1 MDNYF
6 IIYDTFYPIIE
17 GSLKQNKN
25 LNELKHIFNEII
37 AKNTES
43 LSSNVPDKAVWVDG
57 RLENKYFNIIGVDR
71 NHVFEI
77 LKRSGYIKEEW
88 MTVSNPTYITLV
100 LCTYYFNNRKNND
113 MLNMT
118 MFILSLYMYKNVRS
132 KYLKRT
138 SENTTKVMNYTLSRL
153 SKHHDLKVCGSIMKV
168 LLKKSETFVNLWLV
182 DSRSH
187 ETKNRVSDETICKM
201 INDYSRRYNVLLN
214 GFYRE
219 FKQDLVSGNY
229 MNVDED
235 IDDGEN
241 FIESDNVSF
250 TVERLTQKVVNR
262 FILSNN
268 SLQKLIEV
276 ASSIGKGSTNNLK
289 TMMSYLYNKHEKE
302 FENIVR
308 LTLQAFLFENRNK
321 KEDVKTHRFVMDM
334 LQYYKKQ
341 EAKNSNLME
350 LKTGIDNI
358 FVNSGLPDRVK
369 REASKNDCKRTLYV
383 YILLY
388 IMDTM

>member
-1 MDNYF
+1 MDNDF
-6 IIYDTFYPIIE
+6 ILFDTFYPIIE
-17 GSLKQNKN
+17 RSLKQTKN
-25 LNELKHIFNEII
+25 LTNLKQVFNEIL
-37 AKNTES
+37 ARNNEA
-43 LSSNVPDKAVWVDG
+43 LSSNVPDKAIWVDG
-57 RLENKYFNIIGVDR
+57 RLENKYFDIIGVDR
-71 NHVFEI
+71 QHVFEV
-77 LKRSGYIKEEW
+77 LKKSGYIKEEW

-100 LCTYYFNNRKNND
+100 LLSFYFNNNKKQD
-113 MLNMT
+113 MVNMT
-118 MFILSLYMYKNVRS
+118 MFILSIYMYKNVRS
-132 KYLKRT
+132 RYFKRT
-138 SENTTKVMNYTLSRL
+138 SDSTVKVMNFTLARL
-153 SKHHDLKVCGSIMKV
+153 SKHHDLRICGSIMKV
-168 LLKKSETFVNLWLV
+168 LIKKSETFINLWLL
-182 DSRSH
+182 DTRSND
-187 ETKNRVSDETICKM
+187 TKNRVTDEIICKM
-201 INDYSRRYNVLLN
+201 INDYNRRYSVLLN
-214 GFYRE
+214 GFYAE
-219 FKQDLVSGNY
+219 FKKDLINGNY

-268 SLQKLIEV
+268 SLQKLILA
-276 ASSIGKGSTNNLK
+276 ASDLGKGSSNNLR

-321 KEDVKTHRFVMDM
+321 KEDIKTPNFVMDM

-341 EAKNSNLME
+341 EAKNVNLME
-350 LKTGIDNI
+350 LKSCIDNI
-358 FVNSGLPDRVK
+358 FINSGLHNRVTRK
-369 REASKNDCKRTLYV
+369 ASVYDCKRTLYA